1 MRDLIMAKYGLG
13 IFHFPSGLGI
23 DIEGVMAE
31 LREVLESRG
40 WEFGVNCSPLATLFC
55 LPDWMR
61 SVALSFFGGEVR
73 GRFGPQNRSCG
84 QSPAQHTP
92 CTKPGPKPP
101 LGWSKRSIKS
111 PLEGKGSVS
120 AHSDG

>member
-1 MRDLIMAKYGLG
+1 MRDLIMAKDGLG

-61 SVALSFFGGEVR
+61 SVALSFFGG
-73 GRFGPQNRSCG
+73 RFGADLGLKTVVVVRALPSTHPAPSQDQNHHWAGARG
-84 QSPAQHTP
+84 AL
-92 CTKPGPKPP
+92 K
-101 LGWSKRSIKS
+101 
-111 PLEGKGSVS
+111 
-120 AHSDG
+120 AH